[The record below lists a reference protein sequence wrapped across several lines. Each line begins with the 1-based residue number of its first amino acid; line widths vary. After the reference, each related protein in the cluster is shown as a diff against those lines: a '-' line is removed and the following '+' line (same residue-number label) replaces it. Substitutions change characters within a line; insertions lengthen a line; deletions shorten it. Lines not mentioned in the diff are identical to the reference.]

1 MFIRLVSKK
10 VKDVDYLASE
20 HGACSNISDEGYIL
34 QIRPVT
40 YTNISNDA

>member
-1 MFIRLVSKK
+1 MFIRLVSNR

-20 HGACSNISDEGYIL
+20 HGVYSKISDEGYIL